1 MRTKIKEL
9 KRIARGNLQGHYLNL
24 IRVFICCQLI
34 VSLVEMPFSLM
45 TNEVQF
51 STQNIIYYIAVIL
64 IGIAS
69 VVLTAGQYRIHLK
82 LARSGEMHLSELFI
96 PLKNNSDQFIL
107 TELILFGIS
116 LVTMLPM
123 FGGIYLIYK
132 GGSMEDYILAL
143 IASVVSMIM
152 GLYISLTFDLVYF
165 VMIDD
170 ENLSMLQA
178 LKYTMNMVHTHRKRY
193 LYMQLSFLGMLLL
206 AGLSFGIGFLWV
218 QPYMVQTTTLF
229 YLDVKGELPEVL
241 EHRKKNGPTPEPAV
255 FNQYV

>member
-9 KRIARGNLQGHYLNL
+9 KRIARGNLRGHYLNL
-24 IRVFICCQLI
+24 IRVFVFCQLI
-34 VSLVEMPFSLM
+34 VSLLEMPFSLM

-51 STQNIIYYIAVIL
+51 STQNIIYYAAVIL

-82 LARSGEMHLSELFI
+82 LARTGEMHLSELFI
-96 PLKNNSDQFIL
+96 PVRYHSNQFIL

-116 LVTMLPM
+116 LITMLPM
-123 FGGIYLIYK
+123 FGGIYLIYT
-132 GGSMEDYILAL
+132 GGSMNDYILAL
-143 IASVVSMIM
+143 IASVISMVM

-170 ENLSMLQA
+170 QNLSMMQA
-178 LKYTMNMVHTHRKRY
+178 LKYVKNMVTTHRKRY

-206 AGLSFGIGFLWV
+206 AGLSFGIGLLWV
-218 QPYMVQTTTLF
+218 QPYMTQTTTLF

-241 EHRKKNGPTPEPAV
+241 ENRKKHGPVPEPAA